1 VVETPSDVKER
12 APARV
17 TVQQRMRRTYNGL
30 SPRVASSRGEGR
42 EGGPVAEAGV
52 SSGLIHSRRTG
63 RDARQPRPHRKPQR
77 PPN

>member
-1 VVETPSDVKER
+1 MAAGLRWGNEMDIERVVETPSDVKER

-42 EGGPVAEAGV
+42 EGGPVAEAG
-52 SSGLIHSRRTG
+52 LFFF
-63 RDARQPRPHRKPQR
+63 
-77 PPN
+77 